1 MVTGRRAVT
10 VAVAGSLLL
19 HGGAVAGLWLSVG
32 VPAVV
37 PPAQALPRLFV
48 DLVDEPVVVAR
59 PATAPAPVSG
69 ARPAASGSRASAPTR
84 AAPVQDPPAG
94 PPPPVAPPPV
104 IAPPPSPP
112 APPAATASQP
122 PPAAAGPVVVA
133 LVPAPAPSA
142 ESPAPAAMSPP
153 VSGSPITG
161 GGGGGAGGGAGGGGA
176 GPAGTPAPPDGAP
189 VSGSGIGRLAAL
201 PAEAPGGVPPEYD
214 AYVRRLR
221 DRIQTRLQYPW
232 QAARRG
238 LQGVVELEIRIEP
251 DGRLGQAEVVGGVPV
266 PLLQRAALHAVEA
279 ATPAPFPPGVA
290 ARPLTIRLPVVFELR

>member
-1 MVTGRRAVT
+1 MTGRRAVT

-37 PPAQALPRLFV
+37 PLAQALPRLFV

-59 PATAPAPVSG
+59 PAPAPASVNDARLAAPGSRAPAPS
-69 ARPAASGSRASAPTR
+69 R
-84 AAPVQDPPAG
+84 AAPAQEPSTG
-94 PPPPVAPPPV
+94 PPPAPVAPPAVAPPPV
-104 IAPPPSPP
+104 ADIAPPPSPP
-112 APPAATASQP
+112 APPAAPASSAT
-122 PPAAAGPVVVA
+122 PAPAGPVVVA

-142 ESPAPAAMSPP
+142 ESPAPSAMSPP
-153 VSGSPITG
+153 ATGSRTTD
-161 GGGGGAGGGAGGGGA
+161 GAGGGGA
-176 GPAGTPAPPDGAP
+176 GPAGTPAPTDAAP
-189 VSGSGIGRLAAL
+189 ASGSGTGRLAAL

-251 DGRLGQAEVVGGVPV
+251 DGRLGQAGVVGGVPV
-266 PLLQRAALHAVEA
+266 PLLQRAALQAVEA

-290 ARPLTIRLPVVFELR
+290 ARPLTIRLPVIFELR